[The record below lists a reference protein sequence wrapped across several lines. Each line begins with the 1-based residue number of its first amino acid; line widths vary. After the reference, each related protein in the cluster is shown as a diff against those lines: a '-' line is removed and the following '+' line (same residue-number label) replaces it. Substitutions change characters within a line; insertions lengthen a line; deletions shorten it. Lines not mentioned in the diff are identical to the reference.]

1 MLFRMNHPVSK
12 FYMLA
17 LAALFAV
24 VVSGC
29 SSSGG
34 GSDPV
39 SMAPPT
45 TPDPDPEPD
54 PMRPVASK
62 AQVDAKAKGITASAT
77 STTGPFYSA

>member
-45 TPDPDPEPD
+45 MPETETPETAA
-54 PMRPVASK
+54 RPH
-62 AQVDAKAKGITASAT
+62 
-77 STTGPFYSA
+77 